1 MAKRPSEA
9 ELATLYAALPRQ
21 PKHVGVVLAGNRQHA
36 GWWGK
41 AEQASWADAVQA
53 ARTIAQVCGVELT
66 ITAGNNAPWHPGR
79 CAELRVGGQVV
90 GHAGELHPKVIEA
103 LDLPKRTCAM
113 EIDLDTSR
121 SPKTGPRRPCRRTRR
136 CRWTWRWSWTT
147 RCRPRRRAGVA
158 SGQRPLLEHLEL
170 FDVYTGEQ
178 VGDGKRSLAYALR
191 FRARDRTL
199 TTEDATKARDAGVEL
214 AAQRCKA
221 TLRA

>member
-1 MAKRPSEA
+1 M
-9 ELATLYAALPRQ
+9 LT
-21 PKHVGVVLAGNRQHA
+21 GNRQRP

-53 ARTIAQVCGVELT
+53 ARVVAQVCCVELT
-66 ITAGNNAPWHPGR
+66 VTAGKYAPWHPGR

-103 LDLPKRTCAM
+103 LDLPRRTCAM
-113 EIDLDTSR
+113 ELDLDAI
-121 SPKTGPRRPCRRTRR
+121 PVVDNRPTP
-136 CRWTWRWSWTT
+136 TVSAY
-147 RCRPRRRAGVA
+147 PPVPLDVALVVDNAVPASDVEEALRAG
-158 SGQRPLLEHLEL
+158 SGPLLEHLEL
-170 FDVYTGEQ
+170 FDVYTAEQ
-178 VGDGKRSLAYALR
+178 VGEGKRSLAYALR
-191 FRARDRTL
+191 FRAPDRTL